1 MTAAAAAQNTM
12 TATAAAQNI
21 MTASAPARDILTA
34 STETLETLIL
44 SQMSGWKYSRPGLP
58 RKQPMPLE
66 GLTERVE
73 NRFLHALPIYS

>member
-1 MTAAAAAQNTM
+1 MTAAAAAQDTM

-34 STETLETLIL
+34 STETLIL

-58 RKQPMPLE
+58 RKQPIPLG